1 MKTYIMLDSSDRQKK
16 KEHILVAFGTTSR
29 LVAELKRD
37 ATDRLPETD
46 GIHFIEAAFAR
57 LASSRPARQKK
68 KKKEP
73 SSTVPAVVVV
83 VL

>member
-68 KKKEP
+68 KKEP

>member
-16 KEHILVAFGTTSR
+16 KAHILVAFGTTSR

-68 KKKEP
+68 KKEP

>member
-68 KKKEP
+68 KKEP
-73 SSTVPAVVVV
+73 SSTVPVVVVV